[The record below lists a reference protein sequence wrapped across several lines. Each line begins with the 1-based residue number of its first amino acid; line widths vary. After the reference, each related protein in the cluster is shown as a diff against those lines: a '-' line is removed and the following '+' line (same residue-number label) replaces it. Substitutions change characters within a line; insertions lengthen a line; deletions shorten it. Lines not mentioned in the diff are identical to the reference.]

1 MNALEGMT
9 ITDLVEASS
18 RMLAA
23 MREAR
28 ANGDYAEADRV
39 MAIQERFDD
48 EAARRMA
55 GLFK

>member
-1 MNALEGMT
+1 MTALGNMT
-9 ITDLVEASS
+9 IQGLLDASS
-18 RMLAA
+18 RMQAA

-28 ANGDYAEADRV
+28 ANGDHAEAERV

-55 GLFK
+55 GLIK